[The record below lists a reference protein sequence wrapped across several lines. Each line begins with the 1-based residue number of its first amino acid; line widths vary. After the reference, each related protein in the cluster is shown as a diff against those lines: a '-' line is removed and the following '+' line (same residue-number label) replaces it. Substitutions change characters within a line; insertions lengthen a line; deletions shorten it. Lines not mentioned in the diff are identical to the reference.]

1 VIPRNGQSGGSPEPR
16 AWVLW
21 ASELSPFALKVDALC
36 DHAGLAHRWLPAG
49 GSRLEGLRTLRRVR
63 RLVAGKL
70 PLTFPKMTELDEFPL
85 VPFLLGPDGENL
97 YDSSAIG
104 AWLDL
109 TGRVQRPGAA
119 PLLPDDDPALHFT
132 LRLVDEYFDEFGLYL
147 VHHNRWVV
155 AARDNDAGER
165 LAADFRPILGALA
178 PHLGRRFAARQVRR
192 LPYLFSVAPGDARF
206 DELSPRPRPPARA
219 GFPPTHTLL
228 EERFAR
234 LLGILDALLAERPYL
249 FGDRFTLADASAYG
263 QLAMNLSDPSAERW
277 IRRDAPHLR
286 AWLGRVAKANFSA
299 SRPEG
304 TLAMGGALTP
314 LFEEIC
320 ATFVPL
326 MQQNADA
333 WHRFVEAGETRFNEA
348 AFDAGRSLYDGT
360 LGGQPFRSVVKT
372 FQVRVWGSLR
382 AEWDALGEADRTRL
396 EASLPP
402 RHGLSRDG
410 FAADGAAAG
419 GVPSISLPPREPAPR
434 ARKNPE
440 KTRNRLY

>member
-1 VIPRNGQSGGSPEPR
+1 
-16 AWVLW
+16 LW

-36 DHAGLAHRWLPAG
+36 DYAGLAHRWLPSG
-49 GSRLEGLRTLRRVR
+49 GNRREGLRALRRVR

-85 VPFLLGPDGENL
+85 VPFLLGPEGENL

-119 PLLPDDDPALHFT
+119 PLLPDEDPALRFA

-155 AARDNDAGER
+155 AARDNDAGAR

-178 PHLGRRFAARQVRR
+178 PYLGPRFAARQVRR
-192 LPYLFSVAPGDARF
+192 LPYLFSVAPAEARF
-206 DELSPRPRPPARA
+206 GDLPPRLRPPARA
-219 GFPPTHTLL
+219 GFPPTHALL

-234 LLGILDALLAERPYL
+234 LLAILDALLAERPYL

-263 QLAMNLSDPSAERW
+263 QLAMNLSDPSAEKW
-277 IRRDAPHLR
+277 IRRDAPNLR
-286 AWLGRVAKANFSA
+286 EWLGRMAKADFSP
-299 SRPEG
+299 SRPGG
-304 TLAMGGALTP
+304 TLALGTALIP

-320 ATFVPL
+320 ETFVPL

-333 WHRFVEAGETRFNEA
+333 WHRHLEAGETRFNEA
-348 AFDAGRSLYDGT
+348 AFDAGRSLYDGA
-360 LGGQPFRSVVKT
+360 LGGRPFRSVVKT

-382 AEWDALGEADRTRL
+382 AEWDALGEADRARL

-402 RHGLSRDG
+402 RHAVGDVGERS
-410 FAADGAAAG
+410 
-419 GVPSISLPPREPAPR
+419 PPEG
-434 ARKNPE
+434 
-440 KTRNRLY
+440 